1 MRKEFAHMK
10 RCDIRKLL
18 HERFPNAWLHLTLCC
33 IRYGPAL
40 KHREDRHC
48 GEHTQNLR
56 CCIEGLGIHALMKE
70 CHKNAMEL
78 WASGVNNIRVTCI
91 CDGSMDASVG
101 IAAILQHVYQQR
113 GYNSKGP
120 YHIDAWPKSCWHC
133 EQCQQNVEKDTLLS
147 AVTADFILGELKGC
161 LAKRA
166 RG

>member
-1 MRKEFAHMK
+1 
-10 RCDIRKLL
+10 
-18 HERFPNAWLHLTLCC
+18 
-33 IRYGPAL
+33 
-40 KHREDRHC
+40 
-48 GEHTQNLR
+48 
-56 CCIEGLGIHALMKE
+56 MKE
-70 CHKNAMEL
+70 CHKYAMEL

-120 YHIDAWPKSCWHC
+120 YHIDALPRTCWNC

-147 AVTADFILGELKGC
+147 AVTADFILGELQGS

-166 RG
+166 SR